1 MSKKSHRLRFL
12 FCKELEKW
20 AKNKKQQHRDLTME
34 LVNWACQ
41 PVSTGDRKFWS
52 MVEDQIRFNAE
63 KMGISPKKVIAHLFD
78 QENSE
83 EWMSKFK
90 QVKK

>member
-1 MSKKSHRLRFL
+1 
-12 FCKELEKW
+12 
-20 AKNKKQQHRDLTME
+20 ME

-63 KMGISPKKVIAHLFD
+63 KWEFPQKRLLHIFLTKKIQKNGCL
-78 QENSE
+78 SL
-83 EWMSKFK
+83 SKLK
-90 QVKK
+90 NN